1 MDNKNESNANT
12 PKRPRGASIMIPTVI
27 FALAIVTVGVLLYRF
42 YLARRG
48 PENADNTYDRYY
60 VMITDDI
67 KSSFWQSV
75 YSGALETAREKN
87 VFVELLGANLSYD
100 YTCEELMEIAVS
112 SHVDG
117 IMVYGGDPDRMTELI
132 NDAADKNIPVVTMY
146 SDNPNSRRC
155 SFVGV
160 SGYNMG
166 REYGRQVINVL
177 GEKRRLSYSGTTSD
191 NDVELSVGITMLVDM
206 KMPSY
211 DQNVIMSGLKDS
223 LTWEDSDTSYTIQT
237 VAVDNSNP
245 FSVEESIRDVFM
257 EENIPDILICLNEL
271 DTTCAYQAAI
281 DYNKV
286 GSVYILGYY
295 DSDKIINAISRNVVY
310 SSLAIDTKEMGSFCI
325 DALEEFNESGNTSQY
340 FTADITLIDKNN
352 VSQFITKEE
361 SNDDE

>member
-1 MDNKNESNANT
+1 REEGERTNSYVELM
-12 PKRPRGASIMIPTVI
+12 G
-27 FALAIVTVGVLLYRF
+27 
-42 YLARRG
+42 
-48 PENADNTYDRYY
+48 EN
-60 VMITDDI
+60 IEDDI
-67 KSSFWQSV
+67 TKEDMIRIAINSDV
-75 YSGALETAREKN
+75 SGIIIEGDDSYRR
-87 VFVELLGANLSYD
+87 ANLLK
-100 YTCEELMEIAVS
+100 EAEAR
-112 SHVDG
+112 G
-117 IMVYGGDPDRMTELI
+117 
-132 NDAADKNIPVVTMY
+132 IPVVTV
-146 SDNPNSRRC
+146 SEDNMETKRK

-191 NDVELSVGITMLVDM
+191 GDVELSVGITMLVDM

-211 DQNVIMSGLKDS
+211 DQNVILSGLKDS
-223 LTWEDSDTSYTIQT
+223 LTWEDSDTEYVIQT

-310 SSLAIDTKEMGSFCI
+310 SSLAIDTKEMGSFCV
-325 DALEEFNESGNTSQY
+325 DALEEYNESGNTSQY

-361 SNDDE
+361 SADDE

>member
-1 MDNKNESNANT
+1 MDNKNESNLNT
-12 PKRPRGASIMIPTVI
+12 HQRPRAAGIIIPTVI
-27 FALAIVTVGVLLYRF
+27 FALAILTVGVLLYRF
-42 YLARRG
+42 YMVRRG
-48 PENADNTYDRYY
+48 QDHDDNTYDRYY

-75 YSGALETAREKN
+75 YSGALKTAQDKN
-87 VFVELLGANLSYD
+87 VFVELLGSNLSYD

-117 IMVYGGDPDRMTELI
+117 IMVYGGDPERMTELI
-132 NDAADKNIPVVTMY
+132 DDAADAGIPVVTMY

-166 REYGRQVINVL
+166 REYGRQVLNVL
-177 GEKRRLSYSGTTSD
+177 SDKRRLSYSGRSTD
-191 NDVELSVGITMLVDM
+191 ADVELSVGITVLVDM

-223 LTWEDSDTSYTIQT
+223 LTWENADTEYVIQT

-257 EENIPDILICLNEL
+257 EEDIPDILICLNEL

-286 GSVYILGYY
+286 GNVYILGYY
-295 DSDKIINAISRNVVY
+295 DSDKIINAINRNVVF
-310 SSLAIDTKEMGSFCI
+310 SSLAIDTEEMGSFCI
-325 DALEEFNESGNTSQY
+325 EALEEYNESGNTSQY

-352 VSQFITKEE
+352 VSDYIAREE
-361 SNDDE
+361 EDDAK